1 MQLKDPQGIMDHL
14 NTSNFNSVL
23 TAFSGYIRE
32 FEDLVSE
39 VNKICET
46 LVQNW
51 KGEGR
56 NAFEKDYRQVQINL
70 KDIAGIMYDLR
81 DALIDAHAEYIKT
94 DDALAKNFDS

>member
-1 MQLKDPQGIMDHL
+1 M
-14 NTSNFNSVL
+14 

-32 FEDLVSE
+32 FEDRSARSE
-39 VNKICET
+39 ICET